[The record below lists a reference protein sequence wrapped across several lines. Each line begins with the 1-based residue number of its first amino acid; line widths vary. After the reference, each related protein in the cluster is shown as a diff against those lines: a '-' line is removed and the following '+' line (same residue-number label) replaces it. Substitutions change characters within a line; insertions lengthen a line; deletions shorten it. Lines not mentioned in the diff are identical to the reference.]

1 MENKIDLLLKKIDSD
16 VIQKNKNKNAK
27 TSLSPKELID
37 LWNYFQQKNYEEDGI
52 PLSQETFCKTILK
65 STINRNTLRKEIN
78 NTNFFTEKKYNPTSV
93 EGYLGLQLDNYQK
106 LINNLGVKLELL
118 PESLGNYFKITL
130 ENGSVIEV
138 LRNSSPAV
146 AFIFIN
152 KKNIATID
160 NPTEIFANNLAD
172 LVNKYYSDYIS
183 IENTEEK
190 TYN

>member
-1 MENKIDLLLKKIDSD
+1 MDGLKKIISEELYKKLLMCEVKIQVKDYKKQGYATQIGKMYAD
-16 VIQKNKNKNAK
+16 V
-27 TSLSPKELID
+27 L
-37 LWNYFQQKNYEEDGI
+37 
-52 PLSQETFCKTILK
+52 
-65 STINRNTLRKEIN
+65 
-78 NTNFFTEKKYNPTSV
+78 KKYNPTSV
-93 EGYLGLQLDNYQK
+93 EGYLGLQSDNYQK

-130 ENGSVIEV
+130 ENGNVIEV

-172 LVNKYYSDYIS
+172 LVNKYYSNYIS